1 VIELTQAFQ
10 DEWVQHHDDVTNQTF
25 FPLVG
30 SWYIGANVPGKPR
43 RLLFYCGGVNV
54 YSQRCA
60 ELAENNYPGFV
71 FA

>member
-1 VIELTQAFQ
+1 M
-10 DEWVQHHDDVTNQTF
+10 
-25 FPLVG
+25 
-30 SWYIGANVPGKPR
+30 GANVPGKPR
-43 RLLFYCGGVNV
+43 RLLSYCGGVNV